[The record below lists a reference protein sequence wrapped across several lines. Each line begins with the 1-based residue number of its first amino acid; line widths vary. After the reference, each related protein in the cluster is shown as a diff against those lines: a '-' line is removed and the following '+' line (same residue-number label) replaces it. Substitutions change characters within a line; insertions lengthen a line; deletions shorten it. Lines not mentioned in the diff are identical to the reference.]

1 MPDEVKECRY
11 SCSLNLN
18 KYRVLYKVYSLIWN
32 CQHTSPV
39 FSTDSELSN
48 ILRVCICVVVHVCV
62 CVCVCCA
69 RVCVCCA
76 RVCVCCARV
85 CACVCV
91 CVLCT
96 CVHVDAH
103 HILIFLSQA
112 AVMQMQM
119 SEAELSDLSHTRE
132 PSSKKGTDK
141 HNSRVSSYND
151 WVLINNMINPIQSMV

>member
-62 CVCVCCA
+62 CVCVVH
-69 RVCVCCA
+69 VCVCVVHVC
-76 RVCVCCARV
+76 VCVCCARV

-91 CVLCT
+91 CCARVCMWMHITYSFFSHRLQSCRCRWVRLSWAT
-96 CVHVDAH
+96 CHTPENH
-103 HILIFLSQA
+103 HPRRA
-112 AVMQMQM
+112 
-119 SEAELSDLSHTRE
+119 
-132 PSSKKGTDK
+132 
-141 HNSRVSSYND
+141 
-151 WVLINNMINPIQSMV
+151 LINTTAEWVAIMTEYWLIIW